1 MKYASTALSVRRGEK
16 LQSAVWSAHYHR
28 GHLAPVVTRAV
39 ICILLLSSAL
49 FLQWLQLF
57 NSSVCLRVRMI
68 TVMITLLITLT
79 VQSQWRCLHVFL
91 LICSL
96 QLLARWHQIKSAS
109 PGISSLFLVGELAA
123 VDKKESRKSS
133 GSGRSGQLLWPICI
147 MQLHLTLPLTR
158 SHYCIK
164 I

>member
-109 PGISSLFLVGELAA
+109 PGISLSLSGWRVGRCRQEGEQ
-123 VDKKESRKSS
+123 KEQRQ
-133 GSGRSGQLLWPICI
+133 RQVWPIALTN
-147 MQLHLTLPLTR
+147 LHNAITPYTAT
-158 SHYCIK
+158 H
-164 I
+164 